1 MDMRARMISRLRI
14 GLLATLL
21 VAAGGLAC
29 NTPSVPLPPPA
40 LDFISFQPASAP
52 DMVFL
57 QGQPVSGY
65 ANARFFV
72 FNVNR
77 KVGVIADAAADG
89 SFTTDPFPG
98 VTGETV
104 EIYYE
109 PADGGERSPSVC
121 TTLQIGAALIGS
133 DCL

>member
-1 MDMRARMISRLRI
+1 MRARMISRLRI
-14 GLLATLL
+14 GLLAALL
-21 VAAGGLAC
+21 LAAGGLAC

-40 LDFISFQPASAP
+40 LDFISFQPASASG
-52 DMVFL
+52 MVSL
-57 QGQPVSGY
+57 QGQPVSGASY

-72 FNVNR
+72 FNVTR
-77 KVGVIADAAADG
+77 KAGVITDAAADG

-98 VTGETV
+98 VTGDTV

-109 PADGGERSPSVC
+109 PADGGDRSASVC
-121 TTLQIGAALIGS
+121 TTLQVGSALIGS